1 MENFDLIDDYVRG
14 RLEGQEKEAF
24 EKQLQAD
31 PSLQG
36 EVTLQQQLIE
46 GIKKARIS
54 ELKTMLS
61 QVPVTGAMTAGTG
74 LSAGQIA
81 AGVVTSAVVA
91 TSALFYFQPWKSN
104 DKPAI
109 KTEQQATETVTP
121 KTEEPTEL
129 KTPEVNTEENKT
141 VVAEPKKQ
149 VTKKV
154 VTSATKEARPNIQ
167 VIDPTD
173 ELTNNPS
180 VDAAKAKDQKDI
192 GAVSTSQIEVET
204 IDSNKEYSFHYQ
216 FNQGKLT
223 LYGKFDKSLY
233 EIIEV
238 NGTTHSVFLFYKD
251 NYYLLNEKETS
262 ITPLTPIRDGQLIKK
277 LKDYRKG

>member
-1 MENFDLIDDYVRG
+1 MENFELIDDYLRG

-24 EKQLQAD
+24 EKQLEAD

-61 QVPVTGAMTAGTG
+61 QVPITGAMTAGAG

-81 AGVVTSAVVA
+81 AGVVTSAVVI
-91 TSALFYFQPWKSN
+91 TSTLFYFQPWKSN
-104 DKPAI
+104 DNPAV
-109 KTEQQATETVTP
+109 KTEQPAIETTTP
-121 KTEEPTEL
+121 KTEPTEEI
-129 KTPEVNTEENKT
+129 TPEVKAEESKT
-141 VVAEPKKQ
+141 VVTEPKKK
-149 VTKKV
+149 VAKKV
-154 VTSATKEARPNIQ
+154 IPSTTKEARPNIQ

-204 IDSNKEYSFHYQ
+204 IDSNKEYAFHYQ

-223 LYGKFDKSLY
+223 LYGKFDKGLY

-251 NYYLLNEKETS
+251 NYYLLNEKEAS

-277 LKDYRKG
+277 LLDYRKG

>member
-36 EVTLQQQLIE
+36 EVSLQQQLVE

-61 QVPVTGAMTAGTG
+61 QVPVTGAMTTGAG
-74 LSAGQIA
+74 LSAGQIV

-91 TSALFYFQPWKSN
+91 TSTLLYFQPWKSN
-104 DKPAI
+104 DAPPV
-109 KTEQQATETVTP
+109 KTEQPAIETVAP
-121 KTEEPTEL
+121 GTES
-129 KTPEVNTEENKT
+129 PEVKTDETKAEENKIL
-141 VVAEPKKQ
+141 VAEPKKKA
-149 VTKKV
+149 TKKV
-154 VTSATKEARPNIQ
+154 VPSTTKEVRPNIQ

-173 ELTNNPS
+173 ELSGGPS

-192 GAVSTSQIEVET
+192 GAVSSSKIEVET
-204 IDSNKEYSFHYQ
+204 IDSNKEYTFHYQ

-223 LYGKFDKSLY
+223 LYGKFDKGLY

-238 NGTTHSVFLFYKD
+238 NGTTHSLFLFYKD
-251 NYYLLNEKETS
+251 NYYLLNEKEAA

>member
-61 QVPVTGAMTAGTG
+61 QVPVTGAMTVGAG

-81 AGVVTSAVVA
+81 TGVIASAVVA
-91 TSALFYFQPWKSN
+91 TSTLFYFKPWKSN
-104 DKPAI
+104 DAPPVKIEQPAI
-109 KTEQQATETVTP
+109 EPVAP
-121 KTEEPTEL
+121 KTEPTEV
-129 KTPEVNTEENKT
+129 KAPETKTEESKT
-141 VVAEPKKQ
+141 VAAEPKKKM
-149 VTKKV
+149 VKKV
-154 VTSATKEARPNIQ
+154 VPSTTKEVRPNIQ

-173 ELTNNPS
+173 ELSTTSS

-192 GAVSTSQIEVET
+192 GAISTSQIEVET

-223 LYGKFDKSLY
+223 LYGKFDKGLY

-251 NYYLLNEKETS
+251 NYFLLNEKETS
-262 ITPLTPIRDGQLIKK
+262 ITPLIPIRDGQLIKK